1 MALKIRVILIEPESE
16 GNIGGVARVM
26 KNFGFDK
33 LWLINPKTEI
43 GKKAKT
49 FAMHAEDILSEAE
62 IVKNINSAT
71 KGCSYIA
78 GTTSISAKSSSNL
91 LRISITPEIFAKRVA
106 NINGEVGLIFGRE
119 SRGLSNKELEKSD
132 LILNIPSDSRYRA
145 LNIVNAAAIILYELF
160 KINFSLNKF
169 YIHEAFPRERS
180 RIIELFNQIIMKT
193 DMAEYKQKMAQQ
205 VFINLISRSLAS
217 SREVTILT
225 GVFRKI
231 SYLLKSTNARI

>member
-1 MALKIRVILIEPESE
+1 MEPESE

-26 KNFGFDK
+26 KNFGFNN

-49 FAMHAEDILSEAE
+49 FAMHAEDVLSEAK

-71 KGCSYIA
+71 KGCSYLA
-78 GTTSISAKSSSNL
+78 GTSSISAKSSSNL
-91 LRISITPEIFAKRVA
+91 LRISITPEIFAKRIA
-106 NINGEVGLIFGRE
+106 NIKGEVGLIFGRE

-132 LILNIPSDSRYRA
+132 LILNIPTDSRYRA
-145 LNIVNAAAIILYELF
+145 LNIVNATAIILYELF
-160 KINFSLNKF
+160 KINFSLNEF
-169 YIHEAFPRERS
+169 YINEALPRERS

-193 DMAEYKQKMAQQ
+193 DMVEYKQKMTHQA
-205 VFINLISRSLAS
+205 FMNLISRSLAS

-225 GVFRKI
+225 GAFRKI
-231 SYLLKSTNARI
+231 SYLLKKANVKK